1 VFNFYSAD
9 THRHRFNAE
18 EVEAFHRAGRKT
30 TYEKGAVIIRR
41 GEPGDSM
48 YVLMDGEVEVF
59 TEDDEGLLTLGAGC
73 YFGELSFI
81 NPDHLRSTTIVA
93 RTTCSICVLNQESA
107 QELFES
113 CPQALFTLLRRACA
127 FLVDKEEGLIKNLK
141 RKNRELEQTL
151 DFLRR
156 TREERDVQEVL
167 AQTDPLTGLYNRRC
181 LTEQLGRCTDHAQVT
196 GEKLA
201 LVLLDLDQFKPIND
215 QFGHAIGD
223 EVLQQVGKIMRKGV
237 RRSDLPCRLGGDE
250 FAIVLPN
257 VDADIAATRAEAIRL
272 QIESMPPIV
281 SMNATSVTASLGG
294 TMYVP
299 DESPKAFLKRAD
311 DELYRAKTRG
321 RNRLSWA

>member
-1 VFNFYSAD
+1 MFNFYAAD
-9 THRHRFNAE
+9 SQRHRFDEE
-18 EVEAFHRAGRKT
+18 EVAAFHRAGQNT
-30 TYEKGAVIIRR
+30 AYAKGDVILRR
-41 GEPGDSM
+41 GDEGDSM
-48 YVLMDGEVEVF
+48 FVLLEGEVEVF
-59 TEDDEGLLTLGAGC
+59 TENSEGLLTLGPGC

-81 NPDHLRSTTIVA
+81 NPDHRRSTTIVA
-93 RTTCSICVLNQESA
+93 RTACKLCVLDQGSA
-107 QELFES
+107 EELFRT
-113 CPQALFTLLRRACA
+113 CPQALFTLLRRSCA

-181 LTEQLGRCTDHAQVT
+181 LTEQLDRCTNHAQAT

-215 QFGHAIGD
+215 KFGHPTGD
-223 EVLQQVGKIMRKGV
+223 EVLQLVGKIMREGV

-257 VDADIAATRAEAIRL
+257 VDAHIAATRAESIRR
-272 QIESMPPIV
+272 QIESMPPV
-281 SMNATSVTASLGG
+281 VAAEATPVTASLGG
-294 TMYVP
+294 TMYV
-299 DESPKAFLKRAD
+299 SPETPETFLKRAD
-311 DELYRAKTRG
+311 DELYRAKMRG
-321 RNRLSWA
+321 KNCLSWA